1 MQWISHM
8 QLAVTSRAKH
18 CKKSIWL
25 KALCSITIAPSIHTI
40 QVFDLKLKW
49 NEHSLS
55 FSFSSFGRFLFCWQ
69 KSLLSRFSKDLS
81 VFKKKEKTEEK
92 KRKFLLPIFFHLK
105 YSFFTFSLKLTQKQS
120 WMDLLESG
128 FIARK
133 VPVSCYFFQL
143 TIKKELD
150 LQALCASWYLP
161 MSNKEVYCYL
171 NFTYRRLSL
180 LF

>member
-1 MQWISHM
+1 MRSNPSSAMQWISHM

-25 KALCSITIAPSIHTI
+25 KALCSLTIAPSIHTI

-92 KRKFLLPIFFHLK
+92 KRKFLLPIFFTWNIH
-105 YSFFTFSLKLTQKQS
+105 FFTFSIEIDPETILN
-120 WMDLLESG
+120 G
-128 FIARK
+128 FIGK
-133 VPVSCYFFQL
+133 WIHCTQGSCV
-143 TIKKELD
+143 
-150 LQALCASWYLP
+150 
-161 MSNKEVYCYL
+161 M
-171 NFTYRRLSL
+171 L
-180 LF
+180 LFSADYKEGTWSTSSVCIMVPANEQ